1 MTDIKLFSNT
11 FTEDELIDFT
21 QWTLADQT
29 EIDLHKLEAS
39 TDIINFVIRRFK
51 WNGYRKTI
59 DGIEQIGYNTTGD
72 DTIGT
77 GLSEANAYSK
87 WLEDFKIKELKFQRL
102 LAITSISQTQYD
114 SLLALYYLSGQFITM
129 GTAARM
135 FDFTDWIKEKKWNY
149 IATAM
154 IKSGYNRELTQQLA
168 KIMMFGQYGSEV
180 SRDSLKED
188 GLNQLR
194 KDYPLMT
201 DKVARQ
207 QAEYVYYAETSR
219 FLPNLT
225 QTRKRQIVEK
235 VKG

>member
-1 MTDIKLFSNT
+1 MTDITLFSNT
-11 FTEDELIDFT
+11 LTEDELIDFT

-29 EIDLHKLEAS
+29 EIALQKIEAS
-39 TDIINFVIRRFK
+39 SDIINFVIRRFK
-51 WNGYRKTI
+51 WNGYKKNV
-59 DGIEQIGYNTTGD
+59 DGVEIIGYNTSDSSLSGD
-72 DTIGT
+72 
-77 GLSEANAYSK
+77 GLTEVESYSK
-87 WLEDFKIKELKFQRL
+87 WLEDFKNKELKFQRL
-102 LAITSISQTQYD
+102 IAITSLSQTQYD
-114 SLLALYYLSGQFITM
+114 SLLALYYLSGQFVKM
-129 GTAARM
+129 GTDARM
-135 FDFTDWIKEKKWNY
+135 FDFTDWIKDKKWEY

-180 SRDSLKED
+180 SRTSLKEE

-194 KDYPLMT
+194 KDYPSLLGT
-201 DKVARQ
+201 AKH
-207 QAEYVYYAETSR
+207 QAEYVYYAETLR